1 MLNLVRKQYTSA
13 VFIALSFILVFN
25 LTPPSVEGCGGGG
38 GSGSGGVLCTVTP
51 ISTGSA
57 PSLSTARC
65 PLYPETG

>member
-25 LTPPSVEGCGGGG
+25 LTPPTVEGCGGGG
-38 GSGSGGVLCTVTP
+38 GGVLCTLTP
-51 ISTGSA
+51 ISTGNA

-65 PLYPETG
+65 PRYPETR